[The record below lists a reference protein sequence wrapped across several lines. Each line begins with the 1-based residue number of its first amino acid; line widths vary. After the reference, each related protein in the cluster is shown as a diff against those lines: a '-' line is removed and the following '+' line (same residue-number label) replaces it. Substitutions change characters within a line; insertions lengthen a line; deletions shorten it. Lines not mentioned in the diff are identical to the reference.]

1 MHTTR
6 LISTLAALVAALAAA
21 TPAAAEA
28 PFALSPEADAAR
40 FYAGGSLEETAS
52 SAKERPGRMQAEG
65 SGGGI
70 CWGKELLRSKGS
82 FPYVRRLYLYTVW
95 CGSGNT
101 ITYRSSTVRTSHDS
115 VCWTESGPF
124 LAKTAGGAGYSFV
137 EVQTWAGVACHS
149 PIYFVSFHDSL
160 MMRVRYYPSGG
171 YQTVAVD

>member
-1 MHTTR
+1 MNTTR
-6 LISTLAALVAALAAA
+6 LISTVAVLVAALAAA

-28 PFALSPEADAAR
+28 PSDLSPEADAAR
-40 FYAGGSLEETAS
+40 FYAGGTLEETAF

-65 SGGGI
+65 AAGGI
-70 CWGKELLRSKGS
+70 CWGKELMRSKGT

-101 ITYRSSTVRTSHDS
+101 ITYRSSTVRTSHDA

-124 LAKTAGGAGYSFV
+124 LAKTAGGANYSFV

-149 PIYFVSFHDSL
+149 PVYFLLFHDSL
-160 MMRVRYYPSGG
+160 MMRVRYFPNGAF
-171 YQTVAVD
+171 QTVAVD